1 VNMRWIEGL
10 LVSTL
15 SLGMI
20 SVCLVSLGGCPS
32 TPTPR
37 CSPGCDPGLVCD
49 RGYCIPGMAP
59 PPDAF
64 LPDAATP
71 CAAPRLVCEARC
83 IDPRTDVDHCG
94 RCGERCRSSM
104 DTCIAGICTRDDDD

>member
-1 VNMRWIEGL
+1 MNVRWIEGL

-32 TPTPR
+32 TQ
-37 CSPGCDPGLVCD
+37 
-49 RGYCIPGMAP
+49 
-59 PPDAF
+59 
-64 LPDAATP
+64 
-71 CAAPRLVCEARC
+71 ARC